1 MTKRTNTVPVKSA
14 MTKTDLETGEKICLW
29 KAPEVRGYQKE
40 DDVFASIVSARVQ
53 NPNAL
58 VFVGTDSHTMGRFYQ
73 YITVLGVYVPGKG
86 GTYFFTFDVEER
98 NNYKGAQKVR
108 MYSEATKSIEV
119 AERIKV
125 ATGIVPEVHL
135 DVSPSDKK
143 EFTSQLAEQLSG
155 YVVSSGFTVKT
166 KPDSWAASAIAD
178 RHARRKDRKWI
189 EQNLTR

>member
-1 MTKRTNTVPVKSA
+1 MTTKTNTPATSRMNKIDEV
-14 MTKTDLETGEKICLW
+14 TGEKICLW
-29 KAPEVRGYQKE
+29 KTPDVRGYQKE
-40 DDVFASIVSARVQ
+40 VEIFEKIVSARVL
-53 NPNAL
+53 NSDSL

-73 YITVLGVYVPGKG
+73 YITVIGVYVPRKG
-86 GTYFFTFDVEER
+86 GTYYFTFDVEER

-119 AERIKV
+119 AERLRV
-125 ATGIVPEVHL
+125 ATGILPEVHL
-135 DVSPSDKK
+135 DISPSDKK

-155 YVVSSGFTVKT
+155 YVISSGFVVKT